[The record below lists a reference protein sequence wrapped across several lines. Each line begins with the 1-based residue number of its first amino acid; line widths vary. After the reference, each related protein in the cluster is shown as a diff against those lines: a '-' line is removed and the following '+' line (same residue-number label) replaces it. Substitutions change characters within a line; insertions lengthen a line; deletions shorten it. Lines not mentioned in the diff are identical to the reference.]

1 MKKITLV
8 LLIAIGITLILI
20 GYNQRKERVTNFQG
34 SNSNITIIDISQE
47 KADYFNY
54 YLIGGM
60 LCISLGVIISITI
73 FNKPKAEGK
82 IDPLERLT
90 NQEKKIVDLISE
102 GKTNKEIANELA
114 VSLSTIK
121 THTNNIYK
129 KLGANSRAQVLNMLE
144 N

>member
-20 GYNQRKERVTNFQG
+20 GYNQRKEMVTNFQG